1 MKRLLVIGSI
11 LLALAVA
18 GCDLFGTEDT
28 SIYVWGMIYADPD
41 YTEPLEGAT
50 VHLRG
55 DSATVYSTSAQT
67 NADGRFF
74 IEAQVYPTVGDGEGG
89 TGYSATEYGWFGLD
103 AYYQGASHVYADLQE
118 DPFFLGIGDTL
129 RVEDIYLG
137 AGSGGNGR

>member
-50 VHLRG
+50 VYLRG
-55 DSATVYSTSAQT
+55 DSATVYSTSVQT

-74 IEAQVYPTVGDGEGG
+74 IEAKVYPTVGDGEGG
-89 TGYSATEYGWFGLD
+89 TGYSTNEFAWFGLD
-103 AYYQGASHVYADLQE
+103 AEYHGAIYMWASLE
-118 DPFFLGIGDTL
+118 DNPFYLGIGDTL
-129 RVEDIYLG
+129 RVADIWLG
-137 AGSGGNGR
+137 EGSGGKGR